1 MDIVSIT
8 SAQNP
13 VAKKFRMAAAG
24 KNRDLILI
32 EGRHMLREALKAG
45 WQLEDILVQEDRWE
59 EWSGELAPPTSAR
72 RIYRVPPRLLER
84 LSTLSAPEGVMALG
98 IRPAGIF
105 PSPKPGDFFLYLDAV
120 QDPVNTG
127 ILVRSARAFGAS
139 CVFAGEGTCDP
150 FRLTAL
156 FRSGGAA
163 FHVPVLAC
171 TSEAFLDWALSTG
184 VALLAAVPGGRLPE
198 PGTGLQKPFA
208 ILLGNEGRGL
218 SPQFGDRC
226 AQEVGIPMVRGWDSL
241 NVAVAGSIL
250 MHEFSTRRER
260 G

>member
-1 MDIVSIT
+1 MDTVSIT

-13 VAKKFRMAAAG
+13 VAKKFRLAAAG
-24 KNRDLILI
+24 KSRDLILI
-32 EGRHMLREALKAG
+32 EGRHMLREAIRAG
-45 WQLEDILVQEDRWE
+45 WQLEEILVREDRWD

-98 IRPAGIF
+98 MRPAWAF
-105 PSPKPGDFFLYLDAV
+105 PSPKTGDFYLYLDAV

-139 CVFAGEGTCDP
+139 CVFVGEGTCDP
-150 FRLTAL
+150 LRLTAL

-163 FHVPVLAC
+163 FHVPLPAC
-171 TSEAFLDWALSTG
+171 TSEAFLDWAQSTG
-184 VALLAAVPGGRLPE
+184 VELLAAVPGGRPPE
-198 PGTGLQKPFA
+198 PGTAPNSPFT

-218 SPQFGDRC
+218 SPQFRGGC
-226 AQEVGIPMVRGWDSL
+226 AREVGIPMVRGWDSL

-250 MHEFSTRRER
+250 MHEFHALRER